1 MIVVDT
7 NVLAYLFLPGDKTE
21 EVKGLLEAQPEW
33 AAPVLWRSELMNVLC
48 TYMRTRALA
57 LSQCLEAFDLAD
69 ELMGRNTF
77 ATSPLKVFEVAQ
89 RTGCSGYD
97 SEFVALAEE
106 LQTKLVTFDS
116 GLITR
121 AEPVACLPAGMHD

>member
-7 NVLAYLFLPGDKTE
+7 NVLAYLYLPGDRTA
-21 EVKGLLEAQPEW
+21 EVQALLETDPEW

-48 TYMRTRALA
+48 TYMRVKGLA
-57 LSQCLEAFDLAD
+57 LSKCLEVFDLAD
-69 ELMGRNTF
+69 ALLSGRTYTT
-77 ATSPLKVFEVAQ
+77 APLKVFAVSE

-106 LQTKLVTFDS
+106 LGVKLVTYDTK
-116 GLITR
+116 LISR
-121 AEPVACLPAGMHD
+121 AGSVACLPGEIV